1 MLLTRF
7 KMVEASF
14 KLYKLKG
21 NNGYCRLGKHVSKKI
36 IFVKNDLTFQGLFT
50 FCERSGKTQRNYPMN
65 FEIISFTRWLRDRL
79 TCAMCTELIHPIHL
93 GSLRTAIKFLF
104 ILPCQLFFCFI
115 QLCTYWRHAKQRL
128 WRVL

>member
-65 FEIISFTRWLRDRL
+65 FEIISFTGWLRDRL

-93 GSLRTAIKFLF
+93 DSLRTAIKFLF